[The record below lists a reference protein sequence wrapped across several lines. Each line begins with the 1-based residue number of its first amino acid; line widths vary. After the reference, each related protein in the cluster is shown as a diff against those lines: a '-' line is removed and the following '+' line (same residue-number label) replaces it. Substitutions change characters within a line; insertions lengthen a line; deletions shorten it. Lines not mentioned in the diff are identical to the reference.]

1 MTPADQPGNPLHVL
15 TVPELTAYRRALE
28 GAIAFFGLQDPVPPV
43 RADLQDQLDQVIAEQ
58 DHRARPAD
66 A

>member
-1 MTPADQPGNPLHVL
+1 MIIAEQPRNPLHVL
-15 TVPELTAYRRALE
+15 TTAELKAYRRALA
-28 GAIAFFGLQDPVPPV
+28 GAIAFFGKQHPVPPV
-43 RADLQDQLDQVIAEQ
+43 RDGLQDRLDQVIAEQ